1 MYLEAVDDQ
10 VLSASPQRA
19 HPMSRGTLC
28 VKGWNGHQII
38 HHQQRLNHP
47 LLKQHHSFK
56 SVSWQKAIQTVAKGL
71 EDIKSR
77 YGPDSIG
84 VVGSIKCTNEANYV
98 LGQFARAV
106 IGTNNIDTSARFYQA
121 PTMAALD
128 KSLSPVAATASINDI
143 EKSDTILLIGCNVK
157 DEMAAVGSFCLQA
170 LHRGSS
176 CIEMDYV
183 RHELSPLFTLHLQPF
198 AERILW
204 VINAM
209 IHHILSSKL
218 YVNVQDTDLKD
229 LAKEVEHFAPEQCE
243 HISGI
248 PAPDIIKAAETY
260 ATAEKSMILYGH
272 GVTQSINSTQTIR
285 ALWNLALLTGHETG
299 EGKGILPLMISNN
312 LQGSWDMGLLP
323 DKLPGQLTVDHA
335 DHRKQ
340 FETAWDCVLPETP
353 GLTLTEM
360 IDRIGKDIRALYIV
374 GENLAWSAPDC
385 KSVQK
390 ALEKLDFL
398 VVQDLFLTETA
409 RRADV
414 VLPAASF
421 AEKDGTFTS
430 TESRLQRITRAI
442 PPVGSSKPDLE
453 IITLL
458 SGAMGKPI
466 DKSPAEIFKHI
477 SQNVDRYQ
485 NIQFDRIGFNGGILL
500 PKPEINKSIL
510 PGLDIKEM
518 TDPPDQEYPY
528 ILIVERMPFH
538 RITGTLTNY
547 SFTLS
552 KELLEG
558 GVYINSQEARD
569 LNIRTGWPVKIKT
582 REGEVV
588 RSVLADPSI
597 PRKTLLVPVHH
608 KNGLTLE
615 LLSPKVEPN
624 SKTPNRICAAKLEI

>member
-1 MYLEAVDDQ
+1 
-10 VLSASPQRA
+10 
-19 HPMSRGTLC
+19 MSRGTLC

-38 HHQQRLNHP
+38 HHQQRLYHP
-47 LLKQHHSFK
+47 LLKQNHSFK
-56 SVSWQKAIQTVAKGL
+56 SVSWQKAIQTVATGL

-143 EKSDTILLIGCNVK
+143 EKTHAIFLIGCNVK
-157 DEMAAVGSFCLQA
+157 DEMAAVGSLCLQA
-170 LHRGSS
+170 AHRGTA

-183 RHELSPLFTLHLQPF
+183 GHELSSFFSLNLQPF

-218 YVNVQDTDLKD
+218 YDQSRKADLKD
-229 LAKEVEHFAPEQCE
+229 LVKKVEPFSPEQCE
-243 HISGI
+243 QISGI
-248 PAPDIIKAAETY
+248 PARDIIKAAEIY

-272 GVTQSINSTQTIR
+272 GVTQSVNSTQTIR

-323 DKLPGQLTVDHA
+323 DKLPGQLAIDNA
-335 DHRKQ
+335 DHRKK
-340 FETAWDCVLPETP
+340 FETAWDCILPETP

-360 IDRIGKDIRALYIV
+360 IDRIGKEIRALYIV

-398 VVQDLFLTETA
+398 VVQDLFLTDTA
-409 RRADV
+409 NQADV

-421 AEKDGTFTS
+421 AEKDGTHTS
-430 TESRLQRITRAI
+430 TESRLQRINRAI
-442 PPVGSSKPDLE
+442 PPVGSAKPDYE
-453 IITLL
+453 IVTLL
-458 SGAMGKPI
+458 SGEMKKPLGFE
-466 DKSPAEIFKHI
+466 SPAEIFEHI
-477 SQNVDRYQ
+477 SQNVDRYK
-485 NIQFDRIGFNGGILL
+485 NIQFDRIGVKGGILL
-500 PKPEINKSIL
+500 PKPIIKNSFL
-510 PGLDIKEM
+510 PALEIKEM
-518 TDPPDQEYPY
+518 TEPPDIEYPY

-538 RITGTLTNY
+538 RITGTQTNY

-552 KELLEG
+552 KELMEG
-558 GVYINSQEARD
+558 GVYMNSREARD

-582 REGEVV
+582 RTGEVV
-588 RSVLADPSI
+588 RSVLTDPSI
-597 PRKTLLVPVHH
+597 PHKTLLVPVHH

-615 LLSPKVEPN
+615 LLSPRVEPN
-624 SKTPNRICAAKLEI
+624 SKTPSRICAAKLEI

>member
-1 MYLEAVDDQ
+1 
-10 VLSASPQRA
+10 
-19 HPMSRGTLC
+19 
-28 VKGWNGHQII
+28 
-38 HHQQRLNHP
+38 
-47 LLKQHHSFK
+47 
-56 SVSWQKAIQTVAKGL
+56 
-71 EDIKSR
+71 
-77 YGPDSIG
+77 
-84 VVGSIKCTNEANYV
+84 
-98 LGQFARAV
+98 
-106 IGTNNIDTSARFYQA
+106 
-121 PTMAALD
+121 
-128 KSLSPVAATASINDI
+128 
-143 EKSDTILLIGCNVK
+143 
-157 DEMAAVGSFCLQA
+157 
-170 LHRGSS
+170 
-176 CIEMDYV
+176 
-183 RHELSPLFTLHLQPF
+183 
-198 AERILW
+198 
-204 VINAM
+204 
-209 IHHILSSKL
+209 
-218 YVNVQDTDLKD
+218 
-229 LAKEVEHFAPEQCE
+229 
-243 HISGI
+243 
-248 PAPDIIKAAETY
+248 
-260 ATAEKSMILYGH
+260 
-272 GVTQSINSTQTIR
+272 
-285 ALWNLALLTGHETG
+285 
-299 EGKGILPLMISNN
+299 MISNN

-458 SGAMGKPI
+458 SGAMGKQI
-466 DKSPAEIFKHI
+466 VKSPAEIFKHI
-477 SQNVDRYQ
+477 SQNVDRYR

-518 TDPPDQEYPY
+518 PEPPDQEYPY

-624 SKTPNRICAAKLEI
+624 SKTPSRICAAKLEI